1 MRRRPPRSTRTDTL
15 FPYTTLFRSKA
26 KIKIALNYL
35 EEEGFAGWAKQ
46 KIKERLFEL
55 DLVAVDP
62 DMIASEVIPARAD
75 AIHIDWFFNEPKEY
89 TNEADFHHSCSS
101 DGQARSEDRRV
112 GTRCV
117 CTCRS
122 WWSR

>member
-1 MRRRPPRSTRTDTL
+1 MSLSMANGMIPPN
-15 FPYTTLFRSKA
+15 KA

-62 DMIASEVIPARAD
+62 DMIASEVITARAD
-75 AIHIDWFFNEPKEY
+75 AIPIDWFLNQLKAY
-89 TNEADFHHSCSS
+89 KIGRASCRERMC
-101 DGQARSEDRRV
+101 QYVKISEV
-112 GTRCV
+112 TEKL
-117 CTCRS
+117 
-122 WWSR
+122 

>member
-1 MRRRPPRSTRTDTL
+1 MANGMIPPN
-15 FPYTTLFRSKA
+15 KA

-62 DMIASEVIPARAD
+62 DIIASEVITARAD
-75 AIHIDWFFNEPKEY
+75 AIQIDWFLNQIKEY
-89 TNEADFHHSCSS
+89 IKKRKSVVE
-101 DGQARSEDRRV
+101 GQSVSV
-112 GTRCV
+112 GV
-117 CTCRS
+117 DMGVGS
-122 WWSR
+122 IIK

>member
-1 MRRRPPRSTRTDTL
+1 MIRRTPRSTRTDTL
-15 FPYTTLFRSKA
+15 FPYQTLFRSKGMIPPNKA

-62 DMIASEVIPARAD
+62 DMIASEVITARAD
-75 AIHIDWFFNEPKEY
+75 AIQIDWFLNQLKEY
-89 TNEADFHHSCSS
+89 INE
-101 DGQARSEDRRV
+101 
-112 GTRCV
+112 
-117 CTCRS
+117 
-122 WWSR
+122 

>member
-1 MRRRPPRSTRTDTL
+1 MANGMIPPN
-15 FPYTTLFRSKA
+15 KA

-62 DMIASEVIPARAD
+62 DMIASEVISARAD
-75 AIHIDWFFNEPKEY
+75 AIQIDWLLNQRSAEHTSDLQSLMRTSYAAF
-89 TNEADFHHSCSS
+89 CSTK
-101 DGQARSEDRRV
+101 QI
-112 GTRCV
+112 
-117 CTCRS
+117 CTS
-122 WWSR
+122 LLHQHK

>member
-1 MRRRPPRSTRTDTL
+1 MANGMIPPN
-15 FPYTTLFRSKA
+15 KA

-62 DMIASEVIPARAD
+62 DMIASEVITARAD
-75 AIHIDWFFNEPKEY
+75 AIQIDWFLNQLKEY
-89 TNEADFHHSCSS
+89 INE
-101 DGQARSEDRRV
+101 
-112 GTRCV
+112 
-117 CTCRS
+117 
-122 WWSR
+122 

>member
-1 MRRRPPRSTRTDTL
+1 MANGMIPPN
-15 FPYTTLFRSKA
+15 KA

-62 DMIASEVIPARAD
+62 DMIASEVITARAD
-75 AIHIDWFFNEPKEY
+75 AIQIDWFL
-89 TNEADFHHSCSS
+89 
-101 DGQARSEDRRV
+101 RSEEHTSELQSLMRISYAVFCLKKKNKQVQEKERSRV
-112 GTRCV
+112 HDNTQNNTANTHTHNV
-117 CTCRS
+117 
-122 WWSR
+122 